1 MPEPRVSV
9 LIVARD
15 EAHNLADCLAAAAW
29 ADERIVVVDPSSRDA
44 TLDIAR
50 RDADVVAVRAFDD
63 FASQRNFGLSLA
75 SGDWV
80 FSIDADERA
89 TPELAEEVRAL
100 LSRANLEYRGFR
112 VPIRSVILGRDF
124 AFSGTQFD
132 HPLRLFRCDSGRWV
146 GLVHETVNLDGAC
159 GTVRNALR
167 HHTLP
172 DMQAFLAKINDYT
185 TLEARGLAGTPRR
198 FHPIDL
204 TVRPLWIFFKLYVL
218 KQGFRDGVEGLVFC
232 ALSGVSSA
240 VRAWKHREL
249 TTAGRVT

>member
-1 MPEPRVSV
+1 MPEPRISV

-15 EAHNLADCLAAAAW
+15 EAHNLADCLASVAW
-29 ADERIVVVDPSSRDA
+29 ADERIVIIDPRSRDA
-44 TLDIAR
+44 TLEIAR
-50 RDADVVAVRAFDD
+50 RDADVVAVRGFDD
-63 FASQRNFGLSLA
+63 FANQRNFGLSLA

-89 TPELAEEVRAL
+89 TPELANEVRSL
-100 LSRANLEYRGFR
+100 LSRPDLEFRGFR
-112 VPIRSVILGRDF
+112 VPIQSVILGRDF

-132 HPLRLFRCDSGRWV
+132 HPLRLFRRDSGHWV
-146 GLVHETVNLDGAC
+146 GLVHETVVLDGAR
-159 GTVRNALR
+159 GTLRNALR

-172 DMQAFLAKINDYT
+172 DMNVFLSKINHYT
-185 TLEARGLAGTPRR
+185 TLEAQGLAGTSRR
-198 FHPIDL
+198 YRSIDL

-232 ALSGVSSA
+232 AFSGVSSA

-249 TTAGRVT
+249 TSAGRVM